1 MEEIKCCYITSVIKF
16 LINQLYLDDIMT
28 EQLESKLKE
37 LEIKKLELQPK
48 IDEIEAQKAEET
60 KELNRKYDH
69 MILDANSEVD
79 DFEQKIMNE
88 IIDLFSK
95 AVMDEFDAKRSTSEY
110 VVTENFKDFRDGVSK
125 IDLFPRDLIDRL
137 DKVIEG
143 GLIES
148 VAYDLEKIE
157 ASYKRK

>member
-1 MEEIKCCYITSVIKF
+1 MV
-16 LINQLYLDDIMT
+16 

-48 IDEIEAQKAEET
+48 VDEIEAKKAEEIQ
-60 KELNRKYDH
+60 ELNRKYDH
-69 MILDANSEVD
+69 MIQDANSEVI

-88 IIDLFSK
+88 IIELFSK
-95 AVMDEFDAKRSTSEY
+95 VVMEEFDTKRSTSEY
-110 VVTENFKDFRDGVSK
+110 ILTENFKDFRNGVSK

-137 DKVIEG
+137 DSVIEG
-143 GLIES
+143 GLIEN

-157 ASYKRK
+157 AKFKRK

>member
-1 MEEIKCCYITSVIKF
+1 
-16 LINQLYLDDIMT
+16 MT

-48 IDEIEAQKAEET
+48 IDKIEAKKAEEVQG
-60 KELNRKYDH
+60 LNRKYEH

-79 DFEQKIMNE
+79 DFEQKIMND

-95 AVMDEFDAKRSTSEY
+95 AVMDEFDEKRSTSEY
-110 VVTENFKDFRDGVSK
+110 VVTENFKDFRNGVSK

-143 GLIES
+143 GLIEN

-157 ASYKRK
+157 ANYKKK

>member
-1 MEEIKCCYITSVIKF
+1 
-16 LINQLYLDDIMT
+16 MT
-28 EQLESKLKE
+28 EQLDSKLKE

-48 IDEIEAQKAEET
+48 IDEIEARKDEEIQG
-60 KELNRKYDH
+60 LNRKYDH
-69 MILDANSEVD
+69 MILDAKSEVD

-110 VVTENFKDFRDGVSK
+110 IVSENFKDFRNGVSK
-125 IDLFPRDLIDRL
+125 IDLFPRDLIDKL

-143 GLIES
+143 GLIEN
-148 VAYDLEKIE
+148 VAYELEKIE